1 MNIAKRRM
9 VRLAGDI
16 GLRYLEGNVEE
27 NLPKLMKLVDSFD
40 TKNSYKEVRDFI
52 RTIIEDKESNWYS
65 YILSFFS
72 DVDEEVLK
80 TFYRTFFINSV
91 LTGRAD
97 QKELRE
103 VHQCNLPWAIL
114 MDPTSACNLHCTGCW
129 AAEYGNKMNMDYKT
143 LDSIIQQGK
152 ALGTYMYIYSGGEP
166 LVRKDDIIRLCK
178 ENPDCAF
185 LAFTNGTLID
195 DAFAHQMLEVKNFYP
210 ALSVEGFEKA
220 TDSRRGEGTYQKVM
234 QAMAILQKHRLL
246 YGVSCCYTS
255 QNVDEIGS
263 ELFMDHM
270 IQAGAKFA
278 WFFTY
283 IPIGGQAVPSLM
295 ASAKQRSFMYEQL
308 RAFRKTKS
316 LFTMDFWN
324 DGEFVQGC
332 IAGGRCYL
340 HINANGDIEPC
351 AFIHYSDS
359 NIHTHS
365 LLEAYKNP
373 LFMQYYKNQ
382 PFNENH
388 LRPCPLLDNPQAL
401 RKMVNATE
409 AQSTDMQEPESVEA
423 LTAKCDGPSK
433 LWAKEADRLWQ
444 KSHRKA
450 EVS

>member
-27 NLPKLMKLVDSFD
+27 NLPKLMKMVDSFD

-65 YILSFFS
+65 YILSFFK

-97 QKELRE
+97 QKELRK
-103 VHQCNLPWAIL
+103 VHKCNLPWAIL

-195 DAFAHQMLEVKNFYP
+195 EAFAQQMLEVKNFYP

-220 TDSRRGEGTYQKVM
+220 TDSRRGEGTY
-234 QAMAILQKHRLL
+234 
-246 YGVSCCYTS
+246 
-255 QNVDEIGS
+255 
-263 ELFMDHM
+263 
-270 IQAGAKFA
+270 
-278 WFFTY
+278 
-283 IPIGGQAVPSLM
+283 
-295 ASAKQRSFMYEQL
+295 
-308 RAFRKTKS
+308 
-316 LFTMDFWN
+316 
-324 DGEFVQGC
+324 
-332 IAGGRCYL
+332 
-340 HINANGDIEPC
+340 
-351 AFIHYSDS
+351 
-359 NIHTHS
+359 
-365 LLEAYKNP
+365 
-373 LFMQYYKNQ
+373 
-382 PFNENH
+382 
-388 LRPCPLLDNPQAL
+388 
-401 RKMVNATE
+401 
-409 AQSTDMQEPESVEA
+409 
-423 LTAKCDGPSK
+423 
-433 LWAKEADRLWQ
+433 
-444 KSHRKA
+444 
-450 EVS
+450 